1 MPVQLTFDLPA
12 KSAQEREDFFVS
24 AANTVAVETLEN
36 WRNWPGQKMA
46 LIGAEGSGKTH
57 LSHVWAK
64 EAGAHILRARELGD
78 IDISTSANNHVA
90 VEDVCQIAGNSD
102 AEQILFHLHNLVLAN
117 GHSLLLTAQTAP
129 AKWTLSLPDLE
140 SRMQGT
146 PVVTLEE
153 PDDALLCA
161 VMIKLFS
168 DRQIDVPPNLLPYL
182 LRRMDRSFSTAKEIV
197 DTLDKAALSRGCAVS
212 RALAASVLDND
223 TRNSA

>member
-24 AANTVAVETLEN
+24 AANSLAVETLEN
-36 WRNWPGQKMA
+36 WREWPGQKMA

-57 LSHVWAK
+57 LTHVWAQ
-64 EAGAHILRARELGD
+64 ETDARILLANQLCD
-78 IDISTSANNHVA
+78 IDISVLATCSIA
-90 VEDVCQIAGNSD
+90 VEDIGQIAGDSI
-102 AEQILFHLHNLVLAN
+102 AEQALFHLHNLVLAN

-129 AKWTLSLPDLE
+129 VKWSLSLPDLA

-161 VMIKLFS
+161 VMLKLFA

-182 LRRMDRSFSTAKEIV
+182 LRRIDRSFASVRVIV
-197 DTLDKAALSRGCAVS
+197 DALDKAALTEGRAVS
-212 RALAASVLDND
+212 RALAASVLDNNTHD
-223 TRNSA
+223 SA